1 MVWYGVGNNN
11 DDDVH
16 GIAKLLKT
24 RTNFCD
30 SNSAVVV
37 WSGGCLAWLGSGGGG
52 GHPFILI
59 SS

>member
-30 SNSAVVV
+30 SNSAVV